1 MPKEPDE
8 AFDPVIEIA
17 RRILES
23 GQRWERLREQ
33 LEEKVRLLEVEN
45 VELKRLI
52 RLQRE
57 IREKIR

>member
-33 LEEKVRLLEVEN
+33 LEIEVKRLEVEN
-45 VELKRLI
+45 AELKRMI

-57 IREKIR
+57 LREKK

>member
-1 MPKEPDE
+1 MHKEPDE

-23 GQRWERLREQ
+23 GQQWERLREQ
-33 LEEKVRLLEVEN
+33 LEIEVKRLEVEN
-45 VELKRLI
+45 AELKRMI

-57 IREKIR
+57 LREKK